1 MWRRSLNSVVLS
13 TTTHRKPN
21 RVSDGTNSQ
30 VVAQMIDKGK
40 IKIVQK
46 ELYNVKDPPW
56 IEGRKFI
63 EKSTVVI

>member
-1 MWRRSLNSVVLS
+1 MWKRSLNSVVLS

-46 ELYNVKDPPW
+46 ELYNVKDPPC
-56 IEGRKFI
+56 IGGRKFI
-63 EKSTVVI
+63 ESGLES